1 MSPTDIPEILD
12 KCLALM
18 ERQAL
23 FQNIRIEKAYGPAL
37 PRVVADGSQLQQV
50 FMNIILNAA
59 ESMNGQGTLGLRVDL
74 DSGRGELA
82 VEISDTGHGIRE
94 EDKARLFEPFF
105 TTKEVGK
112 GTGLGLAISYGI
124 VRKHQG
130 SIEVQSEAGQGAKF
144 TVRLP
149 VNRRTA

>member
-1 MSPTDIPEILD
+1 
-12 KCLALM
+12 
-18 ERQAL
+18 
-23 FQNIRIEKAYGPAL
+23 
-37 PRVVADGSQLQQV
+37 
-50 FMNIILNAA
+50 
-59 ESMNGQGTLGLRVDL
+59 MNGHGVLTLRTSPDPA
-74 DSGRGELA
+74 GEGIA
-82 VEISDTGHGIRE
+82 VEVSDTGHGIRE

-130 SIEVQSEAGQGAKF
+130 SIEVRSEAGCGAAF

-149 VNRRTA
+149 FQRRRP

>member
-1 MSPTDIPEILD
+1 MASTDIPEILE

-23 FQNIRIEKAYGPAL
+23 FQNIRIEKSYAPEL
-37 PRVVADGSQLQQV
+37 PRVVADGAQLQQV

-59 ESMNGQGTLGLRVDL
+59 ESMNGQGTLGLRVEL
-74 DSGRGELA
+74 DTGRDEMTI
-82 VEISDTGHGIRE
+82 EISDSGHGIKE

-130 SIEVQSEAGQGAKF
+130 SIEVHSGVGHGATF

-149 VNRRTA
+149 LNRRME